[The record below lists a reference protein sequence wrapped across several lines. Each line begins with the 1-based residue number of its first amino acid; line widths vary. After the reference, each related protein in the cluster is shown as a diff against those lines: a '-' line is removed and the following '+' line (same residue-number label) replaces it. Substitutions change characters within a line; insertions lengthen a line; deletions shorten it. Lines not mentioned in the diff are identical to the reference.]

1 MQNDTLLE
9 IANLKINFNL
19 NNSVIHAVRDISFKL
34 KKNEI
39 LGVVGESGSG
49 KSVTCM
55 SILKLLLEPPASI
68 ESGFIKYKHL
78 FNYIYTHTHIHIYTY
93 TYTYTYIIT
102 SIFF

>member
-1 MQNDTLLE
+1 MQNGTILE
-9 IANLKINFNL
+9 ITDLKINFNL

-68 ESGFIKYKHL
+68 ESGSIKYNDLDLLKYPKTL
-78 FNYIYTHTHIHIYTY
+78 M
-93 TYTYTYIIT
+93 
-102 SIFF
+102 